1 MTANNSNSDILATC
15 DRLYAGR
22 GDIRNVEESIEFLQS
37 AKESS
42 FEIDWRLA
50 RANFFLGQEGRLAL
64 PLRCY
69 RKGIEAGRRA
79 ISERPERVEG
89 QFWLGVNL
97 ALAAQIE
104 SPVKGIVRALQAKR
118 ALQKAVKLDAAFHSA
133 GPLRV
138 LARLQHKLPRA
149 FGGGWRWAYENYEKA
164 ISIAP
169 GNTVTRIYFA
179 ELLLEIG
186 EKEAAQRE
194 LEAVLSVEID
204 PEWEFEI
211 KRDQSV
217 ARKMID
223 S

>member
-1 MTANNSNSDILATC
+1 MTANNSTSDILTAC
-15 DRLYAGR
+15 DELYGGR
-22 GDIRNVEESIEFLQS
+22 GDIRNVETSVEVLQS
-37 AKESS
+37 ATESS

-50 RANFFLGQEGRLAL
+50 RAHFFLGQEGEPALAL
-64 PLRCY
+64 GYY

-89 QFWLGVNL
+89 RFWLGVNL
-97 ALAAQIE
+97 ALTAQIE
-104 SPVKGIVRALQAKR
+104 SPMKGIVHALQAKR
-118 ALQKAVKLDAAFHSA
+118 ALQKAIKLDAAFHAA

-138 LARLQHKLPRA
+138 LARLQHKLPRVL
-149 FGGGWRWAYENYEKA
+149 GGGWRRASANYEKA

-179 ELLLEIG
+179 ELLIEMG
-186 EKEAAQRE
+186 EREAAKTQ
-194 LEAVLSVEID
+194 LEAVLSVSMD
-204 PEWEFEI
+204 PKWEFEI
-211 KRDQSV
+211 ERDQKV